1 MCRDKTGYAKIYVV
15 ELRLYRRL
23 CDMEKLVMEF
33 DINEMSVTDVS
44 ELCDLLS
51 KGDIAFEMEK
61 IDHAGDMGVD
71 SSSLT
76 VIISSVV
83 ATMPVLLAAY
93 KVWVKNRKV
102 EFTLKNDK
110 AGKSVTYTSESG
122 RFPTEEDMRYLLD
135 YCNDAAENK
144 GE

>member
-1 MCRDKTGYAKIYVV
+1 
-15 ELRLYRRL
+15 
-23 CDMEKLVMEF
+23 MEKLVMEF

-61 IDHAGDMGVD
+61 VDHAGDMGVD

-83 ATMPVLLAAY
+83 ATMPVLLAG
-93 KVWVKNRKV
+93 
-102 EFTLKNDK
+102 L
-110 AGKSVTYTSESG
+110 
-122 RFPTEEDMRYLLD
+122 
-135 YCNDAAENK
+135 
-144 GE
+144 

>member
-1 MCRDKTGYAKIYVV
+1 
-15 ELRLYRRL
+15 
-23 CDMEKLVMEF
+23 MEKLVMEF

-61 IDHAGDMGVD
+61 VDHAGDMGVD

-110 AGKSVTYTSESG
+110 TGKLVTYTSESG

>member
-1 MCRDKTGYAKIYVV
+1 
-15 ELRLYRRL
+15 
-23 CDMEKLVMEF
+23 MEKLVMEF
-33 DINEMSVTDVS
+33 AINKISVTDVS
-44 ELCDLLS
+44 ELCDLFS

-61 IDHAGDMGVD
+61 TNHVGDMGLD

-83 ATMPVLLAAY
+83 TTMPVLLAIY

-110 AGKSVTYTSESG
+110 TGKSVTYASESG
-122 RFPTEEDMRYLLD
+122 RFPTEEDMGYLLD
-135 YCNDAAENK
+135 YCNDDEENK